1 MSSLENDS
9 ENNDD
14 IDEGCTEN
22 YKCLLCDNNSNLIQE
37 FFEHLSSSHQW
48 NLKEEK
54 RLFDDHFL
62 WITFVN
68 WARKTK
74 PERFSDFYELSY
86 DQRML
91 FSHPVIEDDDV
102 LMIDVETL
110 LGNPIKEGTKNLEEI
125 QKENESLRLQIA
137 KCRELINELANS
149 PNLDF
154 VKSSEHASH
163 SYGQSTSSIVST
175 YRPAAFLID
184 KFSLNGLQ
192 NSLSKN
198 FETFIRDKTILNCF
212 IDGGLL
218 SVFAAKSGAKKILI
232 QESNFSEIV
241 LSVARA
247 NGVEDKIEVT
257 SSPRGADV
265 LFCDWMSPLFRK
277 SAQSQIF
284 SLIQSNNA
292 SVFPPIACM
301 QIIGVNVTEALVKS
315 LIPPSSYLGSNMS
328 PLVQAAYNKVYHG
341 NWSGDFFVE
350 VTREREFGKIDI
362 RKSSELES
370 LCSRFSLSNL
380 MTKQI
385 NGFLISFHYEND
397 KGEEIINSRFSQFL
411 GQSLILL
418 RKPIDVFEK
427 SIISGDIHFKWNNSI
442 EIDIQDTS
450 DMHIDNNSVIREL
463 ERLDCERQRVKKAA
477 DALREANRWS
487 MLVNSRQALME
498 GDANVDQL
506 FQLIIDM
513 DQSLVYM
520 EQMPDYANRKA
531 LVSSTKDRLETLM
544 APQFMEVLDSIA
556 QSNDPQLVEG
566 LVHMISIFAA
576 MNRSSVA
583 VQYYVTWMTNHMKED
598 WEKPCGHSLNL
609 DPTADQEI
617 QRVQAY
623 FTEVITFLNNQ
634 MRSHLFK
641 DDSQTPLLK
650 AISATLEVTSPQI
663 GQTLYTESVPVS
675 KRLTRCSELLKFTQ
689 HFADQLCCLL
699 CTADDAK
706 LELYFE
712 IARKLYIPLGA
723 VSEIFRAYAIEILQ
737 ETLHILKPSYN
748 DDTQLL
754 NDLQLTSDQLIKR
767 LEDLL
772 NSAVVQTKGIALP
785 SLLDAI
791 HQATNS
797 LFKQWGNTLDRFTT
811 HLIEQDREMKYEQAC
826 GMNTSLALVTA
837 TGAFSREVTGF
848 LKKFDQRL
856 SVVFQ
861 NVGRED
867 KTCSKVN
874 CPFHSLLLPLIGEV
888 QSSANWSILFPLA
901 PQNDWLKPPV
911 SDASEPITS
920 IEVLLN
926 QLVDLSKTAGKMAQ
940 NVALTPVEDILTVV
954 PKLSV
959 WASHPASGEA
969 TLPDL
974 AYLPQ
979 EYVTQLGQYIFNLP
993 EHLLPFMDTNEDTN
1007 SAINVDQGA
1016 SLVYCLRLT
1025 DFCKTED
1032 QIAAVAPGIRSR
1044 LLSSSSVEAVSSP
1057 ATITAWLDW
1066 LLSGQVAEAFV
1077 KAVLGI
1083 PSPLHVSGNGG
1094 QSIPGLTPHGA
1105 KQLVTDLDYFL
1116 GLLEELGLPQP
1127 GDLTCLRDLVKA
1139 SPEEFK
1145 SLSVDKSPR
1154 LVAGACSTAA
1164 SCEAER
1170 KLAGPKC
1177 MREWYMD
1184 WRCVECCQGELCNY
1198 YATLSSSKFESNIWT
1213 ATMCILLLHFLT
1225 TGV

>member
-1 MSSLENDS
+1 MSSFENDS
-9 ENNDD
+9 ESNDD
-14 IDEGCTEN
+14 IDEGCSEN
-22 YKCLLCDNNSNLIQE
+22 YKCLLCDNNSNMVQE
-37 FFEHLSSSHQW
+37 FFEHLSNSHQW
-48 NLKEEK
+48 HLKKEQ
-54 RLFDDHFL
+54 RLFVDQFL

-68 WARKTK
+68 WARKTN
-74 PERFSDFYELSY
+74 PECFSDFYKLS
-86 DQRML
+86 DNQRMS
-91 FSHPVIEDDDV
+91 FTHPVIEDDDV

-110 LGNPIKEGTKNLEEI
+110 FGSSIKEDTKNLEDVMR
-125 QKENESLRLQIA
+125 ENESLRLKIA
-137 KCRELINELANS
+137 KCHELINELVS
-149 PNLDF
+149 KPSLDII
-154 VKSSEHASH
+154 KDSKQAPHI
-163 SYGQSTSSIVST
+163 YGKSTSSIVST
-175 YRPAAFLID
+175 YQPAAFLID
-184 KFSLNGLQ
+184 KFVLKGLQ
-192 NSLSKN
+192 DSLSKN
-198 FETFIRDKTILNCF
+198 SESLIRDKTILNCF
-212 IDGGLL
+212 NDGGLL
-218 SVFAAKSGAKKILI
+218 SVFAAKSGAKQILI
-232 QESNFSEIV
+232 QQSIFSETV

-247 NGVEDKIEVT
+247 NGVEAKIEVISDT
-257 SSPRGADV
+257 QAADV

-277 SAQSQIF
+277 PVQSQISSF
-284 SLIQSNNA
+284 IQSNNA
-292 SVFPPIACM
+292 SVFPPIACL
-301 QIIGVNVTEALVKS
+301 QIIGVNVAEALVKS
-315 LIPPSSYLGSNMS
+315 LIPPSSYLGSNIS
-328 PLVQAAYNKVYHG
+328 PLVEEAYNKVYHG
-341 NWSGDFFVE
+341 NWPGDFFVE
-350 VTREREFGKIDI
+350 VTREREFAKIDI
-362 RKSSELES
+362 RKSGELES
-370 LCSRFSLSNL
+370 LCKKFSLSNL

-385 NGFLISFHYEND
+385 NGLLISFHYETD
-397 KGEEIINSRFSQFL
+397 TGEEIVNSRFSQFL

-427 SIISGDIHFKWNNSI
+427 SIISGDIRFKWNDSI
-442 EIDIQDTS
+442 EVANQEVETIFHEIAQATPRILRDIESVNQQAILLKHHMDGVEN
-450 DMHIDNNSVIREL
+450 DFRKMHIDNNSIIREL

-520 EQMPDYANRKA
+520 EHMPDYANRKA

-556 QSNDPQLVEG
+556 QSNDSQLVES

-576 MNRSSVA
+576 INRSSVA

-609 DPTADQEI
+609 GPPADREI

-623 FTEVITFLNNQ
+623 FTEVITFLTNQ
-634 MRSHLFK
+634 IQSHLFK
-641 DDSQTPLLK
+641 DDSQAPILK
-650 AISATLEVTSPQI
+650 AISATLEVISPQI
-663 GQTLYTESVPVS
+663 GQLVYAESIPVS
-675 KRLTRCSELLKFTQ
+675 KRLNRCSELLKFTQ
-689 HFADQLCCLL
+689 YFADQLCCLF

-706 LELYFE
+706 MEPYFE
-712 IARKLYIPLGA
+712 IARKLCIPLGA
-723 VSEIFRAYAIEILQ
+723 VSEIFKAHAAEILQ

-748 DDTQLL
+748 DDSQLL
-754 NDLQLTSDQLIKR
+754 NDLQLTSNQLIKR

-772 NSAVVQTKGIALP
+772 NAAVVQTKGIALP
-785 SLLDAI
+785 SFLDAI
-791 HQATNS
+791 NQTTKS
-797 LFKQWGNTLDRFTT
+797 LFKQWSNTLDGFKN

-826 GMNTSLALVTA
+826 GMNISLSLVAA
-837 TGAFSREVTGF
+837 TGTFSREITGF
-848 LKKFDQRL
+848 LKKFNQHI
-856 SVVFQ
+856 SMVFR
-861 NVGRED
+861 NIGRQD

-888 QSSANWSILFPLA
+888 QSCTNWSVLFPLA
-901 PQNDWLKPPV
+901 PQNDWLKPPL

-926 QLVDLSKTAGKMAQ
+926 RLTDLSKIAVTMAQ
-940 NVALTPVEDILTVV
+940 NVALSPVKDILAVV

-959 WASHPASGEA
+959 WASQPASGEV

-1007 SAINVDQGA
+1007 SAIDVDQGV
-1016 SLVYCLRLT
+1016 SLVHCLRLT
-1025 DFCKTED
+1025 DFCKTEE
-1032 QIAAVAPGIRSR
+1032 QIASITPGIRSR
-1044 LLSSSSVEAVSSP
+1044 LSSSSSVEAISSP

-1077 KAVLGI
+1077 KVVLEI

-1094 QSIPGLTPHGA
+1094 RSIPGLTPHGA

-1145 SLSVDKSPR
+1145 GLSLDKSPR
-1154 LVAGACSTAA
+1154 LVAGVINL
-1164 SCEAER
+1164 R
-1170 KLAGPKC
+1170 ML
-1177 MREWYMD
+1177 
-1184 WRCVECCQGELCNY
+1184 
-1198 YATLSSSKFESNIWT
+1198 
-1213 ATMCILLLHFLT
+1213 
-1225 TGV
+1225 